1 MRCFVFSWVHFFV
14 EAGLLL
20 ALLDFNIGF
29 EIMIAYLFQTDCGGR
44 AAKNRK
50 FLSQLAFFSW
60 KPNPLK

>member
-1 MRCFVFSWVHFFV
+1 VFSWVHFFV

-20 ALLDFNIGF
+20 ARLDFNIGF